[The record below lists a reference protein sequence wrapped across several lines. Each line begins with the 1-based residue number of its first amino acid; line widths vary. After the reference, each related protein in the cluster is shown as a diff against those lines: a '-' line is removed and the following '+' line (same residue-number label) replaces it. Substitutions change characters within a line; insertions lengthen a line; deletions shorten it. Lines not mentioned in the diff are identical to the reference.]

1 MTIKNKIL
9 CLASYIQYPVF
20 PEQICNERALIT
32 IKEKKKEICDSSIQF
47 PPGYYGKNINIFNEK
62 LTNGLFLL

>member
-47 PPGYYGKNINIFNEK
+47 LPGYGKNTNIFNEK